1 MKSEVAPAEA
11 WDCAVVGAGAAGM
24 VAALFSARGGA
35 RTIVLEAKDKPGAK
49 IRISGGGRCNVLP
62 SVVELADFHT
72 SGSTNALRNV
82 FATWPLERVREFFE
96 HELGLALYVEPDTG
110 KVFPRSDDA
119 GEVLDAL
126 LSAMHG
132 AGARLE
138 CGARLARIERLAENA
153 NDARAA
159 SVRAP
164 GAPGAHGAH
173 GAHPGF
179 RLIADGGREFVAR
192 TVILA
197 TGGLSVP
204 KTGSDG
210 HGLALARE
218 LGHALVPTHP
228 VLVPLFSADPRFA
241 ELSGIA
247 LRVRLAAK
255 RGERVLEAREN
266 DFLFTHKGFSGP
278 VVLDLS
284 RHVTAPDAS
293 GVRLCA
299 HWLGEHRVDYDEL
312 LRRGGKKTVG
322 GLLREELPRRLVAVL
337 CARAGVDPE
346 RKASELS
353 RERRQALLR
362 ELVDCELPIAGDDG
376 YRTAEATAGGVALEE
391 LVTKSLESRRVP
403 GLYFCGEIVD
413 VVGRIGG
420 FNFLWAWVSGR
431 LAGRSAASA
440 SRAASES

>member
-1 MKSEVAPAEA
+1 MKSEVARAAA
-11 WDCAVVGAGAAGM
+11 WDCAVVGAGAAGL
-24 VAALFSARGGA
+24 VAALFAARGGA
-35 RTIVLEAKDKPGAK
+35 RTIVLEAKEKPGAK

-72 SGSTNALRNV
+72 SGSTHALRNV

-96 HELGLALYVEPDTG
+96 DELGLALYVEPDTG
-110 KVFPRSDDA
+110 KVFPKSDDA
-119 GEVLDAL
+119 GEVLERLLAAL
-126 LSAMHG
+126 HG

-138 CGARLARIERLAENA
+138 CGAKLARLERLDPAA
-153 NDARAA
+153 SDARATTE
-159 SVRAP
+159 VAP
-164 GAPGAHGAH
+164 GSRPR
-173 GAHPGF
+173 F
-179 RLIADGGREFVAR
+179 RLSADDGREFLAR

-228 VLVPLFSADPRFA
+228 ALVPLFSADPRFA
-241 ELSGIA
+241 GLSGIA
-247 LRVRLAAK
+247 LRVRLTAK
-255 RGERVLEAREN
+255 RGDRELETREN

-362 ELVDCELPIAGDDG
+362 ELVDCELPLAGDDG

-403 GLYFCGEIVD
+403 GLYLCGEIVD

-440 SRAASES
+440 SLLASES